1 MTCQFCQTWN
11 TDEEHR
17 CRRCGRRLNSA
28 STRISPDTY
37 PIAATARAQ
46 VFDTATAPALNAA
59 SPEGDLPE
67 PKPGRRWAERMHPGQ
82 PLLFDATPESRVVSV
97 DSARSP
103 IEREAIRARAAEATR
118 PAPPKVERVEVSPR
132 QGRRA
137 AAVRSPKPRAGKEN
151 QQRFEF
157 THQQAARLTPHPTI
171 VCEAPVAPVG
181 MRIHASAID
190 GLIMLAGWAAALVP
204 VIYFDGPLALEKTT
218 AMWLAV
224 LFAAV
229 SLAYRLMWI
238 MSQQDSIGMQLARI
252 RLVDFDGNRPRPS
265 ARYHRL
271 IGSLISVL
279 PAGLGLLWSFVDE
292 DGLMWQ
298 DHISS
303 TFPSLAD

>member
-46 VFDTATAPALNAA
+46 VFDTATAPALNMAA
-59 SPEGDLPE
+59 PEESRPE
-67 PKPGRRWAERMHPGQ
+67 PKPARRVQEWQQGQ
-82 PLLFDATPESRVVSV
+82 PLLFDTPAESRVVSV
-97 DSARSP
+97 DSMRSP
-103 IEREAIRARAAEATR
+103 IEREAIRARAVEASR
-118 PAPPKVERVEVSPR
+118 PEPPKVERVEVSPR
-132 QGRRA
+132 RRA
-137 AAVRSPKPRAGKEN
+137 AAPRTPKPRVGKEN

-157 THQQAARLTPHPTI
+157 THQQAATVRLAPHPTI

-181 MRIHASAID
+181 MRLHASAID
-190 GLIMLAGWAAALVP
+190 GLIMVAGWAAALTP
-204 VIYFDGPLALEKTT
+204 VVYFGGPLPLEKTT
-218 AMWLAV
+218 AVWLAV
-224 LFAAV
+224 LFAVV
-229 SLAYRLMWI
+229 SLSYRLMWI
-238 MSQQDSIGMQLARI
+238 MAKQDSIGMQLARI
-252 RLVDFDGNRPRPS
+252 RLVDFDGNWPRPA

-271 IGSLISVL
+271 AGSLISVL
-279 PAGLGLLWSFVDE
+279 PAGLGLLWTFVDE

-303 TFPSLAD
+303 TFPSLAE

>member
-46 VFDTATAPALNAA
+46 IFDTATAPALNMAL
-59 SPEGDLPE
+59 PEETRPE
-67 PKPGRRWAERMHPGQ
+67 PKPERRAERVQPGQ
-82 PLLFDATPESRVVSV
+82 PLLFDAPMESRVISV
-97 DSARSP
+97 DSMRSP
-103 IEREAIRARAAEATR
+103 IEREAIRARAAEASR
-118 PAPPKVERVEVSPR
+118 PAPPKVERMEVSPR
-132 QGRRA
+132 ESRRA
-137 AAVRSPKPRAGKEN
+137 TAPRNPKPRVSKEN

-157 THQQAARLTPHPTI
+157 THQQEARTAPHPTI
-171 VCEAPVAPVG
+171 VCAAPVAPVG

-190 GLIMLAGWAAALVP
+190 GLIMVAGWAAALTP
-204 VIYFDGPLALEKTT
+204 VLYFGGPLAFDKTT
-218 AMWLAV
+218 GLWLAV
-224 LFAAV
+224 LFAVV
-229 SLAYRLMWI
+229 SLSYRLMWI
-238 MSQQDSIGMQLARI
+238 LSRQDSIGMQLARI
-252 RLVDFDGNRPRPS
+252 RLVDFDGNRPRPA
-265 ARYHRL
+265 ARYNRL

-279 PAGLGLLWSFVDE
+279 PAGLGLLWTFVDE

>member
-1 MTCQFCQTWN
+1 MASL
-11 TDEEHR
+11 EE
-17 CRRCGRRLNSA
+17 
-28 STRISPDTY
+28 TR
-37 PIAATARAQ
+37 
-46 VFDTATAPALNAA
+46 
-59 SPEGDLPE
+59 PE
-67 PKPGRRWAERMHPGQ
+67 PKPGRRAPEPTQPGQ
-82 PLLFDATPESRVVSV
+82 PLLFDAPGESRVVSV
-97 DSARSP
+97 DSVRSP

-132 QGRRA
+132 QGRRPTPP
-137 AAVRSPKPRAGKEN
+137 RTPKPRVGNQN

-157 THQQAARLTPHPTI
+157 THQHAARLAPHPTI

-181 MRIHASAID
+181 MRIYASAID
-190 GLIMLAGWAAALVP
+190 GLIMVAGWAAALAP
-204 VIYFDGPLALEKTT
+204 VLYFGGPLAMDKAT

-224 LFAAV
+224 LFAMV

-252 RLVDFDGNRPRPS
+252 RLVDFDGNRPRS
-265 ARYHRL
+265 SSRYHRL

-279 PAGLGLLWSFVDE
+279 PAGLGLLWTFVDE

>member
-46 VFDTATAPALNAA
+46 IFDTATAPALTMT
-59 SPEGDLPE
+59 SPGEVRPE
-67 PKPGRRWAERMHPGQ
+67 PKPERRAERVQPGQ
-82 PLLFDATPESRVVSV
+82 PLLFDVPAESRVVSV
-97 DSARSP
+97 DSMRSP
-103 IEREAIRARAAEATR
+103 IEREAIRARAAEASR

-137 AAVRSPKPRAGKEN
+137 TAPRSQKPRTGDQN

-157 THQQAARLTPHPTI
+157 THQQVARIAPRPTI
-171 VCEAPVAPVG
+171 GCEAPVAPVG
-181 MRIHASAID
+181 MRIYASAID
-190 GLIMLAGWAAALVP
+190 GLIMVAGWAAALTP
-204 VIYFDGPLALEKTT
+204 VLYFGGPLAFDRTT
-218 AMWLAV
+218 GLWLAV
-224 LFAAV
+224 LFAVV

-238 MSQQDSIGMQLARI
+238 VSKQDSIGMQVARI

-271 IGSLISVL
+271 IGGLISVL
-279 PAGLGLLWSFVDE
+279 PAGLGLLWTFVDE

-303 TFPSLAD
+303 TFPSLAE